1 MGRNGAALTCWDSG
15 GASLRRS
22 RVPSTAL
29 PRHVANPWH
38 CPEECTEDDYQVL
51 GSRLLALQQRLKLQN
66 APLQRVCGYS
76 SRAVATPLHSQHA
89 SQALSSTG
97 PRAAFC
103 RTGCSTLQLRSWEL
117 TAEVLHHRITS
128 TLEAVLSLA
137 ELLLA
142 TLKHCLASI
151 TLIII
156 TMDNYATTEV
166 HSLQLESIKRA
177 S

>member
-1 MGRNGAALTCWDSG
+1 MHGRRLSSPRQPSPGTAAETQ
-15 GASLRRS
+15 A
-22 RVPSTAL
+22 A
-29 PRHVANPWH
+29 
-38 CPEECTEDDYQVL
+38 ECT
-51 GSRLLALQQRLKLQN
+51 SS
-66 APLQRVCGYS
+66 VCACDYS

-128 TLEAVLSLA
+128 TLEAVLYLA